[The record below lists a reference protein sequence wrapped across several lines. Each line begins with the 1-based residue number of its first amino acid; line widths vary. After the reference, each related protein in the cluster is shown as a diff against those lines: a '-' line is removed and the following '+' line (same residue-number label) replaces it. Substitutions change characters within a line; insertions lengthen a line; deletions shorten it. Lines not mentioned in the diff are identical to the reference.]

1 MVSQYSFGGIP
12 FLFLGTNQII
22 FIIIIL
28 LYIFS
33 GMAFASLSSETSLGV
48 KVTEGNGKL
57 PKVVLSFVDGSEAE
71 IYLFGDCVTSWK
83 VANGK
88 DLLFVRPNAIFDGKK
103 PISGGIP
110 HCFPQF
116 GPGAIKQKVR
126 GRPIAPVSPA
136 LGPPILILIRLTKSF
151 ICIKALLALVCV
163 VDAYFFRQ
171 HGFARNMNWSIADSK
186 SVEGNPIITLELK
199 YDPYSRSMWD
209 FSFKALYKVNTFLLL
224 QFIIQCGF

>member
-1 MVSQYSFGGIP
+1 MVSFGGIP

-57 PKVVLSFVDGSEAE
+57 PKVVLSFVDG
-71 IYLFGDCVTSWK
+71 
-83 VANGK
+83 
-88 DLLFVRPNAIFDGKK
+88 R
-103 PISGGIP
+103 
-110 HCFPQF
+110 
-116 GPGAIKQKVR
+116 
-126 GRPIAPVSPA
+126 
-136 LGPPILILIRLTKSF
+136 
-151 ICIKALLALVCV
+151 
-163 VDAYFFRQ
+163 DAYFFRQ

-199 YDPYSRSMWD
+199 YDPYKC
-209 FSFKALYKVNTFLLL
+209 FYVGLHFKALYKGQYLSTTSIYYPMWLLNLYSHPTKLRSHFFLYS
-224 QFIIQCGF
+224 F